1 VQEDENHFTF
11 TAIDSHTDDRRPIHD
26 DQGPHPKSGTSHS
39 VEATNA
45 EWEYTVTH
53 DSSKSPVIVGID
65 GSDAAIRAAEWAIDE
80 AVSRG
85 APLRLVYVAKA
96 KHLGAEEYYED
107 MNRANASLRAARE
120 AVEASGRR
128 VEIETDMLEGLPG
141 TALVGAS
148 WDAQMICVGS
158 VGIGRYAR
166 SILGSTA
173 TELAEAAHC
182 PVAVIRPPSG
192 KHHKD
197 IEWIVVAS
205 KQRED
210 NEDVV
215 DKAMKEASLRHAPV
229 LLLGDRDPAG
239 APYANLEG
247 EVDGWKKRY
256 PDVHIYP
263 VANGADVA
271 HFLKKHDERVQLA
284 VIGGADADDLA
295 QIVGSSSHPIFHHAD
310 SSALVVRG

>member
-1 VQEDENHFTF
+1 MTR
-11 TAIDSHTDDRRPIHD
+11 S
-26 DQGPHPKSGTSHS
+26 
-39 VEATNA
+39 
-45 EWEYTVTH
+45 
-53 DSSKSPVIVGID
+53 SSKSPVIVGID
-65 GSDAAIRAAEWAIDE
+65 GSDTAIHAAEWAIDE
-80 AVSRG
+80 AVNHG

-107 MNRANASLRAARE
+107 MHRAKASLRAARE
-120 AVEASGRR
+120 AVEATGKR

-141 TALVGAS
+141 TALVAAS
-148 WDAQMICVGS
+148 WDAQMVCVGS
-158 VGIGRYAR
+158 VGIGRYAK

-173 TELAEAAHC
+173 IELAEAAHC
-182 PVAVIRPPSG
+182 PVAVIRPQSG

-197 IEWIVVAS
+197 IDWIVVGA
-205 KQRED
+205 KRRAGND
-210 NEDVV
+210 DVV
-215 DKAMKEASLRHAPV
+215 EKAMQEASLRHAPV

-239 APYANLEG
+239 TPYADLES
-247 EVDGWKKRY
+247 DADDWKKRY

-263 VANGADVA
+263 VADGADVA

-295 QIVGSSSHPIFHHAD
+295 QIIGPSRHPIFHHAD

>member
-1 VQEDENHFTF
+1 MTRND
-11 TAIDSHTDDRRPIHD
+11 
-26 DQGPHPKSGTSHS
+26 
-39 VEATNA
+39 
-45 EWEYTVTH
+45 
-53 DSSKSPVIVGID
+53 SKSPVIVGID
-65 GSDAAIRAAEWAIDE
+65 GSDTAIHAAEWAIDE

-107 MNRANASLRAARE
+107 MHRANASLQAARE
-120 AVEASGRR
+120 AVEATGKG
-128 VEIETDMLEGLPG
+128 VEIETDLLEGLPG
-141 TALVGAS
+141 TALVGTS

-158 VGIGRYAR
+158 IGIGRYAR

-173 TELAEAAHC
+173 SELAEAAHC
-182 PVAVIRPPSG
+182 PVAVIRPQSG
-192 KHHKD
+192 KHHKGID
-197 IEWIVVAS
+197 WIVVAS
-205 KQRED
+205 KQRAGD
-210 NEDVV
+210 D
-215 DKAMKEASLRHAPV
+215 DIIDRAMEEASLRHAPV
-229 LLLGDRDPAG
+229 LLLGDRDAAG
-239 APYANLEG
+239 APYAKLEG
-247 EVDGWKKRY
+247 EVDDWKKRY

-295 QIVGSSSHPIFHHAD
+295 QIVGPSSHPIFHHAD